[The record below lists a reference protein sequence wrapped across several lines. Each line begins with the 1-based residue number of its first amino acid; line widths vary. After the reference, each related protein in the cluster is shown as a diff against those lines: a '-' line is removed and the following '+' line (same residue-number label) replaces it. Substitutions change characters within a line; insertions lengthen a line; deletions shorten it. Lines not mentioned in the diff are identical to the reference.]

1 MWSFVRSEEDREKDR
16 LAQESSCRIFTYC
29 CVCDIPFKV
38 DDLIIKLYR
47 GEKHDEGVIVR
58 NSSWTVAFAHIRCEM
73 TTLNELRIEPMM
85 HRAMERDYQQRIISD
100 KTLPSESPYIPSPE
114 AMKYV
119 QDSQDE
125 EEGNDLSTIS

>member
-38 DDLIIKLYR
+38 DDLIIELYR
-47 GEKHDEGVIVR
+47 GRKRFEGVSVGK
-58 NSSWTVAFAHIRCEM
+58 NDWVADFAHIKCLSLGE
-73 TTLNELRIEPMM
+73 IM
-85 HRAMERDYQQRIISD
+85 HRAMERDYQQRIVPD
-100 KTLPSESPYIPSPE
+100 KTPPSESPYIPSPE

-125 EEGNDLSTIS
+125 